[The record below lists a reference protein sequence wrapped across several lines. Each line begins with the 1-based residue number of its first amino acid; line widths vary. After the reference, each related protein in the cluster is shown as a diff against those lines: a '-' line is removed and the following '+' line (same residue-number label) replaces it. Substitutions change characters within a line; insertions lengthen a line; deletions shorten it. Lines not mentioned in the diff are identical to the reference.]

1 MKKTW
6 YGELTRSLA
15 FALNYWSVRWI
26 KQGWQNTDNLWIWV
40 MKTWRFFMVFSVHFC
55 MCKSFRNSHYKLG
68 FSRWGG
74 GETVLSQEER
84 GLFFFFFPSLCL
96 CGVWVGVWRKRGGSL
111 AWEERCVCSALLAG
125 PFVPSSSAHPWLME
139 GSSLVLAGKSGEM
152 AFGAGAS
159 TAGTGRW
166 ASYRRRADGLWSAY
180 FPPGTYWIGRQKFLQ
195 ICVH

>member
-84 GLFFFFFPSLCL
+84 GLFFFFFSLSVSLWGVSWGVKEERRVSCLGGALCL
-96 CGVWVGVWRKRGGSL
+96 FSPPCRPFCSFLLGSPLTDGGEQSCL
-111 AWEERCVCSALLAG
+111 SW
-125 PFVPSSSAHPWLME
+125 
-139 GSSLVLAGKSGEM
+139 
-152 AFGAGAS
+152 
-159 TAGTGRW
+159 
-166 ASYRRRADGLWSAY
+166 
-180 FPPGTYWIGRQKFLQ
+180 
-195 ICVH
+195 